1 MQRFQENG
9 ATVFYIS
16 HALIAS
22 VFMYTSISSSPCCYV
37 HGDGDDVYQKG
48 LYFGHGKRTSP
59 HTDNMCNAKIN
70 LNIDL
75 SKHRIRPT
83 ITRLLQGLNLRNHD
97 TKSHLMK
104 LLKILQQRVC
114 ELLLAGA
121 GQTLIG
127 AHSTTPNPLVLSA
140 DQAW

>member
-1 MQRFQENG
+1 M
-9 ATVFYIS
+9 FYIS

-70 LNIDL
+70 LNIGAY
-75 SKHRIRPT
+75 S
-83 ITRLLQGLNLRNHD
+83 LQRSNKPDNHK
-97 TKSHLMK
+97 TP
-104 LLKILQQRVC
+104 
-114 ELLLAGA
+114 AGA
-121 GQTLIG
+121 KPKE
-127 AHSTTPNPLVLSA
+127 S
-140 DQAW
+140 